1 MILLTGISSL
11 RVYLG
16 STVNTNQFPI
26 VSTYI
31 DSNPST
37 FTPQAVETQ
46 TNNSN
51 PVDVVQAPVSGLV
64 RQLKYLSILNTDTNT
79 NDVYIEYHTPTSN
92 RLVFKQ
98 ALTSNQKVEYMDGQ
112 GFTVIPGAFIN
123 VTGDAVTGVP
133 FITHGTTSLLGNYRS
148 IAGLSGIIT
157 TTGATNGSNLYVSIE
172 DSFYKNVTG
181 HTGDLS
187 RHLTGLNVS
196 SPLIDQTITYD
207 GTNWVNSY
215 GHTVVY
221 ATNAEAN
228 TLNIGEIVYLYGA
241 QGDRAS
247 VKRASNTGEATSSK
261 TVGMVS
267 QAILASQAG
276 PIVTNGYVSK
286 LDLGAYSPGDVLWL
300 DSASGAFTKVK
311 PDTPYHLVFIGVVAR
326 ANAGNGIAFI
336 RTQNGYEL
344 DELHDV
350 LINRN
355 NGPYSGNAL
364 IYNGSYW
371 VNTGLTTGYIS
382 GFHEAVQDIIA
393 SHLYPTSGLAVV
405 YEDSTDKIVI
415 SGQRASTTSLG
426 LASFDSSNFNVA
438 SGNVTISAIPTGII
452 TNLPDAVKDT
462 IGNSGFFI
470 YRGGLT
476 GNWDQS
482 SKTLLLNLASGA
494 GGASDLNSLSDVV
507 LDTSLTGHVL
517 AYNGTNWVNSD
528 ILTGNI
534 VSLPNAIKDTIG
546 NSGYF
551 NYFSGITGRWN
562 QTTHTLSLSGVNA
575 TTTTPGVARF
585 NSSFFSVTN
594 GYVAITAIPTGLTGQ
609 FSKINISE
617 GAFATSNDAQSSR
630 FVLRQTTSSNDLTEI
645 YLDGLTRRAI
655 LPNDTTWHANIKV
668 TARTDTAG
676 NKFAGFERRCL
687 ITRGTTAASTQM
699 IGSPQIIG
707 TDIGTNYG
715 SPPNGWDV
723 YLSADTTNGALKIE
737 VMGEF
742 STTIRW
748 VAEVSL
754 TEVSFPSVV

>member
-1 MILLTGISSL
+1 MILLTGVSSL

-16 STVNTNQFPI
+16 STVNVNQFPI

-31 DSNPST
+31 DSNPSV
-37 FTPQAVETQ
+37 FSPQAVETQ

-51 PVDVVQAPVSGLV
+51 PVDVIQSPVSGLV
-64 RQLKYLSILNTDTNT
+64 RQVKYLSILNTDTNT
-79 NDVYIEYHTPTSN
+79 NDVYVEYHTPSSN
-92 RLVFKQ
+92 RLIFKQ

-133 FITHGTTSLLGNYRS
+133 FITHGTTALLGNYRP
-148 IAGLSGIIT
+148 IAGLSGVIT
-157 TTGATNGSNLYVSIE
+157 TTGASNGSNLYVSIE
-172 DSFYKNVTG
+172 DQLYKNITG
-181 HTGDLS
+181 HTGDYT

-196 SPLIDQTITYD
+196 SPLLDQTITFD
-207 GTNWVNSY
+207 GTNWVNAY

-221 ATNAEAN
+221 ATNAEAD
-228 TLNIGEIVYLYGA
+228 TLSIGEVVYLYGA

-247 VKRASNTGEATSSK
+247 VKRASNTGESTSSK

-267 QAILASQAG
+267 QAILSNQAG

-286 LDLGAYSPGDVLWL
+286 LNLGAYSPGDVLWL
-300 DSASGAFTKVK
+300 GSASGTFTTTK
-311 PDTPYHLVFIGVVAR
+311 PETPNHLVFIGVVAR
-326 ANAGNGIAFI
+326 ANAGNGIAFV

-344 DELHDV
+344 NELHDV

-355 NGPYSGNAL
+355 NGIYSGHAL

-382 GFHEAVQDIIA
+382 GFHEAVQDIVI
-393 SHLYPTSGLAVV
+393 SHLYTTSGLAAI
-405 YEDSTDKIVI
+405 YEDATDRIII
-415 SGQRASTTSLG
+415 SGQRSTTNDIG
-426 LASFDSSNFNVA
+426 LASFASSNFSVA
-438 SGNVTISAIPTGII
+438 SGHVTISAIPTGII

-476 GNWDQS
+476 GIWDQS
-482 SKTLLLNLASGA
+482 SKTLLVNLVSGA
-494 GGASDLNSLSDVV
+494 GGASDLNSLSDVTI
-507 LDTSLTGHVL
+507 DTALTGQVV

-534 VSLPNAIKDTIG
+534 VSLPYAIKDTIG

-551 NYFSGITGRWN
+551 TYYSGITGRWD
-562 QTTHTLSLSGVNA
+562 QSTHSLALSGVNA

-585 NSSFFSVTN
+585 NSTFFTTTN
-594 GYVAITAIPTGLTGQ
+594 GYVSITGLPTGVSGQ
-609 FSKINISE
+609 FSKVSISE
-617 GAFATSNDAQSSR
+617 GAFSTNSDAQSSR
-630 FVLRQTTSSNDLTEI
+630 FVLRQTTTSNDLTEI
-645 YLDGLTRRAI
+645 YLDGASRKAI

-668 TARTDTAG
+668 TARTNTAG

-707 TDIGTNYG
+707 TDMGTNYG
-715 SPPNGWDV
+715 SPPNGWDI

-742 STTIRW
+742 STNIRW
-748 VAEVSL
+748 VAELSL
-754 TEVSFPSVV
+754 TEVSFP